1 MVPGERFGQ
10 YVIEAE
16 LGRGGQAVVY
26 RARHEGLARDVA
38 LKLFDPRVGG
48 REGDMERF
56 RREAIAAAKLDHP
69 RIVTVYD
76 AGEIDGRAFIA
87 MRLVAGSTLGG
98 EAARLGPLPPARAL
112 RILDD
117 IAQALD
123 FAHAHGLV
131 HRDVKSANILIE
143 QDGTAYLSDFGLARV
158 EDLPALTRRGDWMG
172 TPEYVAPE
180 VVEGE
185 RATAASDRY
194 AFAIS
199 CFEALAGRP
208 PFVHAEASAVL
219 LAHVREAIPA
229 ASSFNPGLSPEVDR
243 VLTAAL
249 AKKPA
254 DRPAKALDIV
264 NELRPALSMSVARPT
279 VVGERPSPREDPWT
293 RVLARFSSG
302 DAAPPA
308 SGETTRLAPVPAT
321 PWRGLPKRR
330 RIVAAAL
337 AVALLVGVGAGAFVL
352 GHSSVT
358 DPAVAREGGFTAGKK
373 AGFTAGRKV
382 GLEQGLGRGKTLGR
396 RAGMAEGKRLGLSQ
410 GRAEGYQDG
419 LVEGRRS
426 VFGDLVGDPPIPG
439 SFYIVRPG
447 EDGGISSWW
456 DTPLTLGDC
465 YQITFDEQLRTYS
478 SDSGEGC

>member
-1 MVPGERFGQ
+1 MVPGERFGH

-38 LKLFDPRVGG
+38 LKLFDPRVAG
-48 REGDMERF
+48 RDGDVERF

-76 AGEIDGRAFIA
+76 AGELDGRAFIA

-98 EAARLGPLPPARAL
+98 EVARLGPSPPARAL

-194 AFAIS
+194 AFAVS
-199 CFEALAGRP
+199 CFEALTGRP

-219 LAHVREAIPA
+219 LAHVREEIPA

-243 VLTAAL
+243 VLRAAL
-249 AKKPA
+249 AKDPA
-254 DRPAKALDIV
+254 DRPPKAIDIV
-264 NELRPALSMSVARPT
+264 NDLRPALSIPVARPT
-279 VVGERPSPREDPWT
+279 VVGERPPLREDPWT

-302 DAAPPA
+302 DAAPPP
-308 SGETTRLAPVPAT
+308 SGETTRLTPAPRNLWGGRSTRFRVVVAT
-321 PWRGLPKRR
+321 
-330 RIVAAAL
+330 L
-337 AVALLVGVGAGAFVL
+337 AVALLAGVGAGAFVL
-352 GHSSVT
+352 GHSSVA
-358 DPAVAREGGFTAGKK
+358 DPAVARQDGFTDGKK
-373 AGFTAGRKV
+373 AGFAAGRKV
-382 GLEQGLGRGKTLGR
+382 GVEQGLGRGKTLGR
-396 RAGMAEGKRLGLSQ
+396 KAGLAEGKRLGLSQ
-410 GRAEGYQDG
+410 GRAEGYEDG
-419 LVEGRRS
+419 LAEGRRS
-426 VFGDLVGDPPIPG
+426 VFGYLVGGPPIPG
-439 SFYIVRPG
+439 SFYIVKPG
-447 EDGGISSWW
+447 EDGGITSWW
-456 DTPLTLGDC
+456 STPLILGDC
-465 YQITFDEQLRTYS
+465 YQITSDEQLRTYS
-478 SDSGEGC
+478 SGFDDNC